1 MAPAGTPKPV
11 LERMSAEINKIIQ
24 SQQGRE
30 DILKYGLLVTGTT
43 PSEFDDIIKRDT
55 PRWGD
60 VIRRA
65 KITLQ

>member
-11 LERMSAEINKIIQ
+11 LERMSAEINRIIQ
-24 SQQGRE
+24 TPQGRE
-30 DILKYGLLVTGTT
+30 DILKYGLLATGTT

-65 KITLQ
+65 KIALQ